1 MGSYTKT
8 ARSFRISVGG
18 RLKDLDAATPAHFSI
33 GMFSVGLV
41 LLVSLAMYRLTGSF
55 TGVTPYLLIALYWY
69 TFVNPIRL
77 MILASFSIA
86 ILAGTAATVSYVT
99 KTIAAVFNDKDEDEV
114 SVQSYKPTSTSSE
127 RSFARSW
134 AGESEY

>member
-8 ARSFRISVGG
+8 ACSFRISVGG

-99 KTIAAVFNDKDEDEV
+99 KTIAAVLDGSKDDGDI
-114 SVQSYKPTSTSSE
+114 SVQSYKPSSTSSE

-134 AGESEY
+134 AGESE

>member
-1 MGSYTKT
+1 MGIQKLLVRLS
-8 ARSFRISVGG
+8 G
-18 RLKDLDAATPAHFSI
+18 RLKDLDAATPAHFSN

-55 TGVTPYLLIALYWY
+55 TGVTPYLLVALYWY
-69 TFVNPIRL
+69 TFVNPIRFKSLLFIRVSKPCSRL

-99 KTIAAVFNDKDEDEV
+99 KTIAAVLNDKDEKD
-114 SVQSYKPTSTSSE
+114 
-127 RSFARSW
+127 AI
-134 AGESEY
+134 

>member
-1 MGSYTKT
+1 MGVNTKT
-8 ARSFRISVGG
+8 ACSFRISVGG

-55 TGVTPYLLIALYWY
+55 TGVTPYLLVALYWY

-99 KTIAAVFNDKDEDEV
+99 KTIAAVLNDKDEDEV
-114 SVQSYKPTSTSSE
+114 SVQSY
-127 RSFARSW
+127 
-134 AGESEY
+134 